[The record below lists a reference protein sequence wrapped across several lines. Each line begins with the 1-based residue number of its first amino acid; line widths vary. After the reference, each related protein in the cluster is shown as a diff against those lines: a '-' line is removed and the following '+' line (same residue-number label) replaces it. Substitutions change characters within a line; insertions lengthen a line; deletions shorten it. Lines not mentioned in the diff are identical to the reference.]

1 MEKVFVDINVIR
13 GIISAYHRANKN
25 QSRIYGL
32 ILGSKKNNIYYITE
46 AIYGFIFE
54 GEEDPKTNK
63 KELIKIN
70 DESLKSLFNSLQ
82 QKFKMSNNNLTLT
95 KSSKEKEIKFQSNDT
110 LIILGGFVTDKEPFG
125 DLYRFYTTLEKV
137 NNDMFPNI
145 NKILLL
151 VNPSH
156 QDKANIKYGIKAY
169 EWGIKNIKIKN
180 LEKSNSFIVFKE
192 LESEV
197 FQQLN
202 NLGIIGSI
210 KNQNL
215 WEKIFNLKIDKNEKK
230 NINELL
236 LDLKDEND
244 YVITRESNID
254 FIKNKIQESITYMN
268 LFQRFL
274 ENIDENNK
282 DVLNVD
288 DYNTISYI
296 LSQLDPILNDKEIM
310 DAINNDINKR
320 YNIDSLTQLIEVQ
333 LALSD
338 KIRELIK

>member
-1 MEKVFVDINVIR
+1 M
-13 GIISAYHRANKN
+13 
-25 QSRIYGL
+25 
-32 ILGSKKNNIYYITE
+32 
-46 AIYGFIFE
+46 
-54 GEEDPKTNK
+54 
-63 KELIKIN
+63 
-70 DESLKSLFNSLQ
+70 
-82 QKFKMSNNNLTLT
+82 
-95 KSSKEKEIKFQSNDT
+95 
-110 LIILGGFVTDKEPFG
+110 
-125 DLYRFYTTLEKV
+125 
-137 NNDMFPNI
+137 
-145 NKILLL
+145 LL

-202 NLGIIGSI
+202 NLGIIGNI
-210 KNQNL
+210 KNQNI
-215 WEKIFNLKIDKNEKK
+215 WEKLFNLKIDKNEKK

-236 LDLKDEND
+236 LDSKDEND

-268 LFQRFL
+268 LFQKFL